1 MKNGILRFILV
12 IGIAIIMGL
21 LVEWFGISFIAFLL
35 GAVSLIFLWFGFIFI
50 SLHPFI
56 QHVNQATLQYEE
68 NRDVEAYLNALRF
81 HQQNRL
87 IRFSH

>member
-12 IGIAIIMGL
+12 IGIAIIMVL
-21 LVEWFGISFIAFLL
+21 LVEWFGSSFIAFLL
-35 GAVSLIFLWFGFIFI
+35 GTVSLIILWFGFIFI
-50 SLHPFI
+50 CLHPFI

-81 HQQNRL
+81 HQQTV
-87 IRFSH
+87 